1 MSTGEPGDTSEPARA
16 ALDAA
21 YAQVLPRLRRLVA
34 GFGFGPADA
43 EDILQAT
50 YVQGRQSPPQWRG
63 AGALEQW
70 WHKVAVNACLL
81 EYRRRERFR
90 RLSAEVRASAGAGG
104 EGGRPTGRGEG
115 GRRPGRAEAG
125 PQPAGADVAEAAE
138 KLGRR
143 EELERVRRALRDMD
157 ESLAAPL
164 VLRYWCEMNATE
176 IGTLLELPPATV
188 RTRLRAAR
196 LWLADRLGPP
206 E

>member
-1 MSTGEPGDTSEPARA
+1 MCMSTGEPGDTSESARA

-34 GFGFGPADA
+34 GLGFGPADA

-50 YVQGRQSPPQWRG
+50 YVQGRQSPAQWRG
-63 AGALEQW
+63 AAALEQW
-70 WHKVAVNACLL
+70 WHRVALNVCLL

-90 RLSAEVRASAGAGG
+90 RLTAEMRDRAGPG
-104 EGGRPTGRGEG
+104 EGVRLSGRGEEA
-115 GRRPGRAEAG
+115 RPTAAG
-125 PQPAGADVAEAAE
+125 NVAEASD
-138 KLGRR
+138 KLGRQ
-143 EELERVRRALRDMD
+143 EELERVRRALWDMD
-157 ESLAAPL
+157 EQLAVPL

-176 IGTLLELPPATV
+176 IGTLLDLPPATV

>member
-1 MSTGEPGDTSEPARA
+1 MCMSTGEPGDVAEPARA

-21 YAQVLPRLRRLVA
+21 YARVLPRLRRLVA

-50 YVQGRQSPPQWRG
+50 YVRGRQSPPQWRG
-63 AGALEQW
+63 ETALEQW

-81 EYRRRERFR
+81 EYRRRGRFR
-90 RLSAEVRASAGAGG
+90 RLTAEMRASAGAG
-104 EGGRPTGRGEG
+104 GEG

-125 PQPAGADVAEAAE
+125 PQPAGHDVAEPAD